1 MSVLLLFVQRY
12 WALLSGL
19 MLALVTLASLFPV
32 AQLPSV
38 PGSDKTH
45 HFVSYAAVVFPIAL
59 AKPKHWLWL
68 ALLVIGW
75 SGAIELIQ
83 PYVNRYG
90 EWLDLAANSAGVLIG
105 ILLAM
110 LSRRLFLKSS
120 T

>member
-12 WALLSGL
+12 WALLSAL
-19 MLALVTLASLFPV
+19 MLVIVTLASLSPV

-59 AKPKHWLWL
+59 AKPKHWLSL

-110 LSRRLFLKSS
+110 LSRRLLLKSS